1 MSYIPP
7 DAKWWLADLIVE
19 FRIDGDPGSLVHFN
33 LTLIRGRLGG
43 AGVLKALAR
52 GAEFADTYTNTDG
65 RQVQVFFRGLRDLFV
80 VYEELE
86 DGAELL
92 YEERAS
98 ASEVEISLRFGRK
111 KRWPCLHRLAN
122 RRDALQETT

>member
-7 DAKWWLADLIVE
+7 DAKWWLADLVVE

-33 LTLIRGRLGG
+33 LTLIR
-43 AGVLKALAR
+43 ADSAEQAYSKALAR

-92 YEERAS
+92 YEERAN
-98 ASEVEISLRFGRK
+98 ASEVEILGSIRQK
-111 KRWPCLHRLAN
+111 EALAVF
-122 RRDALQETT
+122 APSAESA

>member
-7 DAKWWLADLIVE
+7 DAKWWLADLVVE

-33 LTLIRGRLGG
+33 LTLIR
-43 AGVLKALAR
+43 ADSAEQAYSKALAR

-98 ASEVEISLRFGRK
+98 ASEVEI
-111 KRWPCLHRLAN
+111 LASI
-122 RRDALQETT
+122 RQKEALAVFAPSGESA